1 MATNKHLLLSLL
13 ILAKFGYNLGAK

>member
-1 MATNKHLLLSLL
+1 MATKKHLLLSLL